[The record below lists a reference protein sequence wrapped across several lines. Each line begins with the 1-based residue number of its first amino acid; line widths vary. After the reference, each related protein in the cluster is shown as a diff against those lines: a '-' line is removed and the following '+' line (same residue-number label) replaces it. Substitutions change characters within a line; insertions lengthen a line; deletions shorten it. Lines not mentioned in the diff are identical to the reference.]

1 MIDESKMYV
10 VIGVLLIILLGLF
23 VYLICMDLKLRR
35 LEKMSRKTDKDQ
47 AETGQSLHK
56 YKGV

>member
-23 VYLICMDLKLRR
+23 VYLISMDLKLRR
-35 LEKMSRKTDKDQ
+35 LEKMSRKPDKDQ
-47 AETGQSLHK
+47 AEAGQSLHNI
-56 YKGV
+56 

>member
-23 VYLICMDLKLRR
+23 VYLISIDLKLRR
-35 LEKMSRKTDKDQ
+35 LEKRTREMDWDYNE
-47 AETGQSLHK
+47 AGNIETK
-56 YKGV
+56 NNT

>member
-23 VYLICMDLKLRR
+23 VYLISIDLKLRR
-35 LEKMSRKTDKDQ
+35 LEKRTREMGWDYNE
-47 AETGQSLHK
+47 AGNIETK
-56 YKGV
+56 NNT

>member
-23 VYLICMDLKLRR
+23 VYLISIDLKLRR
-35 LEKMSRKTDKDQ
+35 LEKKTREMGSDYHEPGN
-47 AETGQSLHK
+47 AEIKENQ
-56 YKGV
+56 